1 MVLSIT
7 TPNSAG
13 NQKVIRVQSPSGT
26 HNSDTAHLHTAQRTF
41 PCYSCAIITNR
52 NINGWCTHCRYR
64 ESIHAGF
71 SPTKGLRQYTNLFI
85 FRFVYFNTAYAVDKV
100 SCTVRLLTCIGLH
113 KNAFTCF
120 LTLFAVWC
128 LANRP
133 KFIPWRFCFPV
144 SYLYPTA
151 RRSSNSLHYETNTYN
166 DDMKLGTRLVDLI
179 RECFSGNCVTAVK
192 IKPSDDITYMNPLM
206 TAGEC

>member
-113 KNAFTCF
+113 IRTLLNVFCPFFQFGAWRIVQNSSPGVFVSQLVTCTQRLGEVVIPFT
-120 LTLFAVWC
+120 
-128 LANRP
+128 
-133 KFIPWRFCFPV
+133 
-144 SYLYPTA
+144 
-151 RRSSNSLHYETNTYN
+151 
-166 DDMKLGTRLVDLI
+166 MKQI
-179 RECFSGNCVTAVK
+179 R
-192 IKPSDDITYMNPLM
+192 IMMI
-206 TAGEC
+206 